1 MDLLVSKHSAI
12 QAPQASE
19 EKNFTS
25 LSTAERGK
33 IHTVDTSTPLM
44 AKLDLSSLACA
55 ASMICFTVS
64 GSSVC
69 AFRPCPPQPTESAH
83 DGVRGRRPK
92 SSGAKTNGRLGRVRT
107 DLGDAAAAAAL
118 RDRGGLR
125 GHESPTAEEGVGVR
139 GAAAIAAVVPAA
151 AVHRAPKALNPRAC
165 GGTKDGRGTVARA
178 GGTVWLVWIW
188 IQRGFGEKTR
198 ASPF

>member
-69 AFRPCPPQPTESAH
+69 AFRPCYH
-83 DGVRGRRPK
+83 HNRP
-92 SSGAKTNGRLGRVRT
+92 
-107 DLGDAAAAAAL
+107 
-118 RDRGGLR
+118 
-125 GHESPTAEEGVGVR
+125 
-139 GAAAIAAVVPAA
+139 
-151 AVHRAPKALNPRAC
+151 RAPA
-165 GGTKDGRGTVARA
+165 TVSGDEAQ
-178 GGTVWLVWIW
+178 
-188 IQRGFGEKTR
+188 IQRSEKQAGDWAGLGPTLETPPPLSGTAVDCEGMNPPPPKR
-198 ASPF
+198 ELAFAAPPPSPP